1 LNFRTA
7 SKSVLKTMYHLAA
20 RDARRERRWNPSK
33 KRGVVEEAKEYLY
46 KGSENGALIEVVR
59 VSGELQLWIGGA
71 QQTKS
76 RLFGGYYQYWSLLPS
91 FYKNPNILL
100 MGLGGGTTC
109 RIFDAL
115 YQGYHIDAVDI
126 SPAVIA
132 VAKEY
137 FGISESERL
146 RIYTDDAYKF
156 SLNPPRSYEIVIVDT
171 FQGKSIPQHLL
182 TKDFF
187 VALTMLLNEDGILTV
202 NLSGPAI
209 RTGLSSLLSSLS
221 NLQFTVFFLF
231 TEARTNMLVYC
242 LKGNVSLNEFVERL
256 KTAAEAMPIRKQEV
270 TGVATF
276 MEDTLYAVKD
286 A

>member
-1 LNFRTA
+1 
-7 SKSVLKTMYHLAA
+7 MYHLAA
-20 RDARRERRWNPSK
+20 RDTRGRRRPDPGE
-33 KRGVVEEAKEYLY
+33 KRDTVEEQREYLY
-46 KGSENGALIEVVR
+46 KGSEDGALIEVIR
-59 VSGELQLWIGGA
+59 VSGELQLWIDGA

-76 RLFGGYYQYWSLLPS
+76 RLFSGYYQYWSLLPS
-91 FYKNPNILL
+91 FYRNPNILL

-109 RIFDAL
+109 RTFDAL
-115 YQGYHIDAVDI
+115 YQAYHIDAVDI

-132 VAKEY
+132 VAKQY

-156 SLNPPRSYEIVIVDT
+156 AVNPPRSYEIAIVDT

-182 TKDFF
+182 SKDFF
-187 VALTMLLNEDGILTV
+187 VALTTLLSEDGILTV

-242 LKGNVSLNEFVERL
+242 LKGNISLNEFVEKL
-256 KTAAEAMPIRKQEV
+256 KTAAEAMPTHKRAM
-270 TGVATF
+270 TGVAGY
-276 MEDTLYAVKD
+276 MEDTLYAAKG